1 MAWPHRRSPPAANR
15 AAIAAAVLLIL
26 ACLSPASGEAATS
39 ADTIR
44 RFYDALV
51 GTMREGSSLGA
62 QGRYARLAPV
72 IEQNFDLPYMTRM
85 AVGPSWGRLSKD
97 KQQEAT
103 SAFAREI
110 AATYA
115 SRFAHYSGQQLQ
127 VTGEQKRDAGAV
139 VDSQIVR
146 ADGSV
151 VPIRYLMREEEDG
164 WRVADIYLSGT
175 ISELAT
181 RRSEFASV
189 LRRDGIDGL
198 IAALN
203 RKTDA
208 LMREA
213 ER

>member
-1 MAWPHRRSPPAANR
+1 VA
-15 AAIAAAVLLIL
+15 LLVL
-26 ACLSPASGEAATS
+26 ACLMAPSAAAATG

-44 RFYDALV
+44 AFYDALI
-51 GTMREGSSLGA
+51 GTMREGSALGA
-62 QGRYARLAPV
+62 KGRYERLAPV
-72 IEQNFDLPYMTRM
+72 IERSFDLSYMTRM
-85 AVGPSWGRLSKD
+85 SVGPTWAKLAKD
-97 KQQEAT
+97 KQQEVMG
-103 SAFAREI
+103 AFAREI

-115 SRFAHYSGQQLQ
+115 SRFDHYSGQRLQ
-127 VTGEQKRDAGAV
+127 VTGEQRRESGTI

-151 VPIRYLMREEEDG
+151 VAIRYLMREEEDG
-164 WRVADIYLSGT
+164 WRVGDIYLSGT

-203 RKTDA
+203 RKTDT
-208 LMREA
+208 LMHEP
-213 ER
+213 EH

>member
-1 MAWPHRRSPPAANR
+1 MAAVVLFALTCVVPPG
-15 AAIAAAVLLIL
+15 AAA
-26 ACLSPASGEAATS
+26 ATG

-44 RFYDALV
+44 SFYDALV
-51 GTMREGSSLGA
+51 GTMREGSALGA
-62 QGRYARLAPV
+62 KGRYEKLAPV
-72 IEQNFDLPYMTRM
+72 IERSFDLSYMTRM
-85 AVGPSWGRLSKD
+85 AVGPSWEKLSKD
-97 KQQEAT
+97 KQQEVT
-103 SAFAREI
+103 GAFTREI

-115 SRFAHYSGQQLQ
+115 SRFDHYSGQRLQ

-146 ADGSV
+146 ADGSTV
-151 VPIRYLMREEEDG
+151 VIRYLMREEEDG
-164 WRVADIYLSGT
+164 WRVADIYLAGT

-189 LRRDGIDGL
+189 LRRDGIEGL

-208 LMREA
+208 LMGEP